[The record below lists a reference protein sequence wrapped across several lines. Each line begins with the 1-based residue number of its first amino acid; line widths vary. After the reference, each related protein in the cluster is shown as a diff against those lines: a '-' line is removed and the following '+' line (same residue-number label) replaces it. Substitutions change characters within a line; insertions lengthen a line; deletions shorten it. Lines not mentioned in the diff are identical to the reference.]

1 MKTNQN
7 KSKIILLSILA
18 FAVVAFLIFSITR
31 KNQNPPH
38 SEGFRNISVEA
49 YQTPTGWAYRIFHDR
64 KPVIEQTNIPGISG
78 TKGFTTQEEALKT
91 GELVKQ
97 KLGQGIFPPT
107 VTRAELDSLKIQY

>member
-1 MKTNQN
+1 VKTNQN

-18 FAVVAFLIFSITR
+18 FAVIAFLIFSINR
-31 KNQNPPH
+31 KNENLPH

-49 YQTPTGWAYRIFHDR
+49 YQTPTGWAYRIYQDK

-78 TKGFTTQEEALKT
+78 TNGFASQQEALKT

-97 KLGQGIFPPT
+97 KLEQGIFPPT
-107 VTRAELDSLKIQY
+107 ITRSELDSLMIKY